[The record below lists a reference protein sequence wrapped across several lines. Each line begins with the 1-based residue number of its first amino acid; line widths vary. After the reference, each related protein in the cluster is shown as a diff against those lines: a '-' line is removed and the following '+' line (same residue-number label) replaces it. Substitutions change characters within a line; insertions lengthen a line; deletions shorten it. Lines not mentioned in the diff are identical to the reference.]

1 MKKYLTQLLLKQF
14 GDKDELLKFIVKDVF
29 NGVLVEDILRFMP
42 DGTVRYKNKKLDD
55 IQIAELQESAQGF
68 AQSVIWQILKNEV
81 KYRVTENLYRSP
93 DWNGIVFGRAMMHAI
108 DTLEERLAQIANL
121 KIK

>member
-55 IQIAELQESAQGF
+55 IQIVELQESAQGF
-68 AQSVIWQILKNEV
+68 TQSVIWQILKNEV

-108 DTLEERLAQIANL
+108 DTFEERLAQIANL